1 MKNKFKLF
9 VSFLLIISGFNTLNF
24 FAATEIKS
32 KEPNIP
38 NNYLQKLPSND
49 YIIGPGDKLKI
60 RVSRFYPELTSE
72 HLVDGEGTIYIP
84 KLNRIYVNGLTI
96 NELKYLL
103 NKTYE
108 EFVKYPN
115 VEVEII
121 QYRPIRVFVDGEVEN
136 PGMQVINGS
145 YSLNNFRN
153 DAITSIE
160 DTNFEKEYANSNGN
174 NLIDSPFF
182 PTVFDAIRSSGGITQ
197 FSDLKSIQI
206 IRKNNI
212 SNGGGSIQTTINF
225 QKVLLTGDN
234 SQNIRIYDGDII
246 NVKKSNQSNLKN
258 LQKSISSR
266 LSPRFLTVFVTGRV
280 NRPGNTTIAKAS
292 TLVDAID
299 IAGGTK
305 VLKGPV
311 TFLRFNNN
319 GTIINRKF
327 SFRRGSKKGS
337 YSNPYLRNGDL
348 IIVGDSLLTST
359 NQVINEFTSPF
370 IGIFSTYGLIKA
382 ISD

>member
-1 MKNKFKLF
+1 
-9 VSFLLIISGFNTLNF
+9 
-24 FAATEIKS
+24 
-32 KEPNIP
+32 
-38 NNYLQKLPSND
+38 
-49 YIIGPGDKLKI
+49 
-60 RVSRFYPELTSE
+60 
-72 HLVDGEGTIYIP
+72 
-84 KLNRIYVNGLTI
+84 
-96 NELKYLL
+96 
-103 NKTYE
+103 
-108 EFVKYPN
+108 
-115 VEVEII
+115 
-121 QYRPIRVFVDGEVEN
+121 
-136 PGMQVINGS
+136 MQVINGS